1 MSSEDAYVSTTEAAD
16 LLGISLRTAQL
27 WVESGVLLAWKTS
40 GGHRRILRQSVDA
53 LLAERAR
60 QFGAVTKKSTATDAL
75 KVVVVEDDQDLLRLI
90 ELSLSDLPRPTE
102 VRSAKDGFA
111 GLVLIGQFLPDLV
124 IADLNMPGMDGF
136 QALQQI
142 KKDEAEGTVQSRE
155 LIRKQVEWKLIIGWQ
170 VVEEIRKFDQQVK
183 IVMVSG
189 YGSIPGP
196 YEAMARREVMDYL
209 QKPVQIEA
217 L

>member
-1 MSSEDAYVSTTEAAD
+1 M
-16 LLGISLRTAQL
+16 
-27 WVESGVLLAWKTS
+27 
-40 GGHRRILRQSVDA
+40 RQSVDA

-136 QALQQI
+136 RMIQSLIGSEFAPTKIIVSTALSPADI
-142 KKDEAEGTVQSRE
+142 E
-155 LIRKQVEWKLIIGWQ
+155 LKGGLPDSI
-170 VVEEIRKFDQQVK
+170 EI
-183 IVMVSG
+183 
-189 YGSIPGP
+189 
-196 YEAMARREVMDYL
+196 L
-209 QKPVQIEA
+209 QKPYSLELLEEKVLGMIKR
-217 L
+217 

>member
-75 KVVVVEDDQDLLRLI
+75 KVVVVEDDQDLLHLI

-136 QALQQI
+136 RMIQSLIGSEFAPTKIIVSTALSPADI
-142 KKDEAEGTVQSRE
+142 E
-155 LIRKQVEWKLIIGWQ
+155 LKGGLPDSI
-170 VVEEIRKFDQQVK
+170 EI
-183 IVMVSG
+183 
-189 YGSIPGP
+189 
-196 YEAMARREVMDYL
+196 L
-209 QKPVQIEA
+209 QKPYSLELLEEKVLGMIKR
-217 L
+217 

>member
-60 QFGAVTKKSTATDAL
+60 QFGAVTKKLTATDAL

-136 QALQQI
+136 RMIQSLIGSEFAPTKIIVSTALSPADI
-142 KKDEAEGTVQSRE
+142 E
-155 LIRKQVEWKLIIGWQ
+155 LKGGLPDSI
-170 VVEEIRKFDQQVK
+170 EI
-183 IVMVSG
+183 
-189 YGSIPGP
+189 
-196 YEAMARREVMDYL
+196 L
-209 QKPVQIEA
+209 QKPYSLELLEEKVLGMIKR
-217 L
+217 

>member
-1 MSSEDAYVSTTEAAD
+1 MNSEDAYVSTREAAD

-40 GGHRRILRQSVDA
+40 GGHRRILRKSVDA

-60 QFGAVTKKSTATDAL
+60 QSGLSPSPATSKGVF
-75 KVVVVEDDQDLLRLI
+75 KVVLVEDDQDLLRLI
-90 ELSLSDLPRPTE
+90 ELSLSDLSQNIE

-136 QALQQI
+136 RMINSLIGSEFAPAQIVVSTALSPADIEQRGGLP
-142 KKDEAEGTVQSRE
+142 ETV
-155 LIRKQVEWKLIIGWQ
+155 
-170 VVEEIRKFDQQVK
+170 
-183 IVMVSG
+183 
-189 YGSIPGP
+189 
-196 YEAMARREVMDYL
+196 EVL
-209 QKPVQIEA
+209 QKPYSLEILEQKVLSLLRNKSA
-217 L
+217 KK

>member
-1 MSSEDAYVSTTEAAD
+1 MNNDDAYVSTREAAD

-40 GGHRRILRQSVDA
+40 GGHRRILRKSVDA

-60 QFGAVTKKSTATDAL
+60 QASSGSTPTAGKAGL

-90 ELSLSDLPRPTE
+90 ELSLTDLPQNIE

-136 QALQQI
+136 RMINSLIGSEFAPAKIIVSTALSPADI
-142 KKDEAEGTVQSRE
+142 E
-155 LIRKQVEWKLIIGWQ
+155 LKGGLPESI
-170 VVEEIRKFDQQVK
+170 EI
-183 IVMVSG
+183 
-189 YGSIPGP
+189 
-196 YEAMARREVMDYL
+196 L
-209 QKPVQIEA
+209 QKPYSLELLEQRV
-217 L
+217 LKLCK

>member
-1 MSSEDAYVSTTEAAD
+1 MSSEDAYVSTREAAD

-60 QFGAVTKKSTATDAL
+60 QSGAVTKKSTATDAL

-136 QALQQI
+136 RMIQSLIGSEFAPTKIIVSTALSPADI
-142 KKDEAEGTVQSRE
+142 E
-155 LIRKQVEWKLIIGWQ
+155 LKGGLPDSI
-170 VVEEIRKFDQQVK
+170 EI
-183 IVMVSG
+183 
-189 YGSIPGP
+189 
-196 YEAMARREVMDYL
+196 L
-209 QKPVQIEA
+209 QKPYSLELLEEKVLGMIKR
-217 L
+217 

>member
-1 MSSEDAYVSTTEAAD
+1 MNSEDAYVSTREAAE

-40 GGHRRILRQSVDA
+40 GGHRRILRKSVDG

-60 QFGAVTKKSTATDAL
+60 QARTSVSQASDEGAF
-75 KVVVVEDDQDLLRLI
+75 KVVVVEDDQDLLRLN
-90 ELSLSDLPRPTE
+90 ELSLSDRVEKIE

-136 QALQQI
+136 RMINSLIGSEFAPTQIIVSTALSPADIEQRGGLPKALEVLHKPYSLEILEQKVLNLCRSKPA
-142 KKDEAEGTVQSRE
+142 KK
-155 LIRKQVEWKLIIGWQ
+155 
-170 VVEEIRKFDQQVK
+170 
-183 IVMVSG
+183 
-189 YGSIPGP
+189 
-196 YEAMARREVMDYL
+196 
-209 QKPVQIEA
+209 
-217 L
+217 

>member
-1 MSSEDAYVSTTEAAD
+1 MNAEDAYVSTREAAD

-40 GGHRRILRQSVDA
+40 GGHRRILRKSVDA
-53 LLAERAR
+53 LLAERVR
-60 QFGAVTKKSTATDAL
+60 QSGGSISSAASSKAGL

-90 ELSLSDLPRPTE
+90 ELTLSDLPQNID

-136 QALQQI
+136 RMINSLVGSEFAPAKIIVSTALSPADIEQRGGLPETI
-142 KKDEAEGTVQSRE
+142 
-155 LIRKQVEWKLIIGWQ
+155 
-170 VVEEIRKFDQQVK
+170 
-183 IVMVSG
+183 
-189 YGSIPGP
+189 
-196 YEAMARREVMDYL
+196 EVL
-209 QKPVQIEA
+209 QKPYSLAILEQQV
-217 L
+217 LSLCKK

>member
-1 MSSEDAYVSTTEAAD
+1 MNAEDAYVSTREAAD

-40 GGHRRILRQSVDA
+40 GGHRRILRKSVDA

-60 QFGAVTKKSTATDAL
+60 QSGLSASKVTRKGVFKL
-75 KVVVVEDDQDLLRLI
+75 VLVEDDQDLLRLI
-90 ELSLSDLPRPTE
+90 ELSLSDLSENIE

-136 QALQQI
+136 RMINSLIGSEFAPAQIIVSTALSPADIEQRGGLP
-142 KKDEAEGTVQSRE
+142 DTV
-155 LIRKQVEWKLIIGWQ
+155 
-170 VVEEIRKFDQQVK
+170 
-183 IVMVSG
+183 
-189 YGSIPGP
+189 
-196 YEAMARREVMDYL
+196 EVL
-209 QKPVQIEA
+209 QKPYSLEILEQKVLSLIRNSPTKS
-217 L
+217 

>member
-1 MSSEDAYVSTTEAAD
+1 MNAEDAYVSTREAAD

-40 GGHRRILRQSVDA
+40 GGHRRILRKSVDA

-60 QFGAVTKKSTATDAL
+60 QSGLSASKVTRKGVFKL
-75 KVVVVEDDQDLLRLI
+75 VLVEDDQDLLRLI
-90 ELSLSDLPRPTE
+90 ELSISDVSENIE

-136 QALQQI
+136 RMINSLIGSEFAPAQIIVSTALSPADIEQRGGLP
-142 KKDEAEGTVQSRE
+142 DTV
-155 LIRKQVEWKLIIGWQ
+155 
-170 VVEEIRKFDQQVK
+170 
-183 IVMVSG
+183 
-189 YGSIPGP
+189 
-196 YEAMARREVMDYL
+196 EVL
-209 QKPVQIEA
+209 QKPYSLEILEQKVLSLIRNNPTKS
-217 L
+217 

>member
-1 MSSEDAYVSTTEAAD
+1 MNAEDAYVSTREAAD

-40 GGHRRILRQSVDA
+40 GGHRRILRKSVDA

-60 QFGAVTKKSTATDAL
+60 QSGLSPSQAASKGAF
-75 KVVVVEDDQDLLRLI
+75 KVVLVEDDEDLLRLI
-90 ELSLSDLPRPTE
+90 ELSLSDLSQNIE

-136 QALQQI
+136 RMINSLIGSEFAPAQIVVSTALSPADIEQRGGLP
-142 KKDEAEGTVQSRE
+142 ETV
-155 LIRKQVEWKLIIGWQ
+155 
-170 VVEEIRKFDQQVK
+170 
-183 IVMVSG
+183 
-189 YGSIPGP
+189 
-196 YEAMARREVMDYL
+196 EVL
-209 QKPVQIEA
+209 QKPYSLEILEQKVLSLLRNKSA
-217 L
+217 KK

>member
-1 MSSEDAYVSTTEAAD
+1 MSSKDAYVSTREAAD

-60 QFGAVTKKSTATDAL
+60 QSGTSVKKSAANDAL

-111 GLVLIGQFLPDLV
+111 GLVLVGQFLPDLV
-124 IADLNMPGMDGF
+124 IADLNMPSMDGF
-136 QALQQI
+136 RMIQSLIGSELAPTKIIASTALSPADI
-142 KKDEAEGTVQSRE
+142 E
-155 LIRKQVEWKLIIGWQ
+155 LKGGLPDSVEI
-170 VVEEIRKFDQQVK
+170 
-183 IVMVSG
+183 
-189 YGSIPGP
+189 
-196 YEAMARREVMDYL
+196 L
-209 QKPVQIEA
+209 QKPYSLKLLEEKVLGVIKK
-217 L
+217 

>member
-1 MSSEDAYVSTTEAAD
+1 MSSEDAYVSTREAAD

-60 QFGAVTKKSTATDAL
+60 QSGTSVKKSAANDAL

-90 ELSLSDLPRPTE
+90 ELSLSGLPSPTE

-136 QALQQI
+136 RMIQSLIGSEFAPTKIIASTALSPADI
-142 KKDEAEGTVQSRE
+142 E
-155 LIRKQVEWKLIIGWQ
+155 LKGGLPDSVEI
-170 VVEEIRKFDQQVK
+170 
-183 IVMVSG
+183 
-189 YGSIPGP
+189 
-196 YEAMARREVMDYL
+196 L
-209 QKPVQIEA
+209 QKPYSLDLLEEKVLGVIKK
-217 L
+217 

>member
-1 MSSEDAYVSTTEAAD
+1 MNSEDASVSTREAAD

-40 GGHRRILRQSVDA
+40 GGHRRILRKSVDA

-60 QFGAVTKKSTATDAL
+60 QSGLSPSQATSKGVF
-75 KVVVVEDDQDLLRLI
+75 KVVLVEDDQDLLRLI
-90 ELSLSDLPRPTE
+90 EISLSDLSQNIE

-136 QALQQI
+136 RMINSLIGSEFAPTQIVVSTALSPADIEQRGGLP
-142 KKDEAEGTVQSRE
+142 ETV
-155 LIRKQVEWKLIIGWQ
+155 
-170 VVEEIRKFDQQVK
+170 EI
-183 IVMVSG
+183 
-189 YGSIPGP
+189 
-196 YEAMARREVMDYL
+196 L
-209 QKPVQIEA
+209 QKPYSLEILEQKVLSLLRNKSA
-217 L
+217 KR

>member
-1 MSSEDAYVSTTEAAD
+1 MSSEDAYVSTREAAD

-60 QFGAVTKKSTATDAL
+60 QSGAVTKKSTATDAL

-136 QALQQI
+136 RMIQSLIGSEFAPTKIIVSTALSPADI
-142 KKDEAEGTVQSRE
+142 E
-155 LIRKQVEWKLIIGWQ
+155 LKGGLPDSI
-170 VVEEIRKFDQQVK
+170 EI
-183 IVMVSG
+183 
-189 YGSIPGP
+189 
-196 YEAMARREVMDYL
+196 L
-209 QKPVQIEA
+209 QKPYSLDLLEEKVLGMIKR
-217 L
+217 

>member
-1 MSSEDAYVSTTEAAD
+1 MSSENAYVSTREAAD

-60 QFGAVTKKSTATDAL
+60 QSGTSVKKSAANDAL

-90 ELSLSDLPRPTE
+90 ELSLSDLPSPTE

-136 QALQQI
+136 RMIQSLIGSEFAPTKIIASTALSPADI
-142 KKDEAEGTVQSRE
+142 E
-155 LIRKQVEWKLIIGWQ
+155 LKGGLPDSVEI
-170 VVEEIRKFDQQVK
+170 
-183 IVMVSG
+183 
-189 YGSIPGP
+189 
-196 YEAMARREVMDYL
+196 L
-209 QKPVQIEA
+209 QKPYSLDLLEEKVLGVIKK
-217 L
+217 